1 MSIIHNPDV
10 PNVHTITI
18 APEMFY
24 ARDMCVHYSP
34 EGRTKVL
41 HQLADIIDEKVIPAI
56 TDVKNHAAWVKHRAE
71 LGGCEIVGVNITKQ
85 RWLDCAAG
93 LRHVDINDAGAIQDE
108 LYNLYSWAYI
118 YGVNIV
124 ISDH

>member
-1 MSIIHNPDV
+1 MSIIHNPNV

-41 HQLADIIDEKVIPAI
+41 HQLADIIDDTIIPAT
-56 TDVKNHAAWVKHRAE
+56 TDVTAHAAWVKHRVE
-71 LGGCEIVGVNITKQ
+71 HGGEVVGINITKQ
-85 RWLDCAAG
+85 RWQDCAAG
-93 LRHVDINDAGAIQDE
+93 LRHVDIDDADAIQEE
-108 LYNLYSWAYI
+108 LYNLYSHAYA
-118 YGVNIV
+118 YGVDIV